1 MSLEGSPTVP
11 GKVKLYFTVSVPGGT
26 KPYEKLF
33 VVGSATDLGIWDP
46 NKALEL
52 IPCSENNEV
61 WKGTI
66 ATSLKKV
73 EFRYFIG
80 YYMEKECYHKSG
92 EEKIL
97 IISQWETF
105 LKPRAVMLQVES
117 NLKNGVCREKVNDE
131 FGFHAGRSRISHG
144 WLHDKHQNEIL
155 LRIGGNPLVF
165 FKGNKVV
172 EDTFRIKVTPLDV
185 RYKSYGEESD
195 DDTATEVDGKQDQDN
210 GIGNCVLPSFSETD
224 IAPLSKEN
232 PIYKRQ
238 HEYGEKF
245 KKGVDYFMFR
255 TQSVSIEHLGFCIE
269 IFVEK
274 TCKDSGKPYYSKKCT
289 AFAFPSSLPDTSGK
303 TQIPLMSKNAEPI
316 GKIEIDYLFV
326 KPLQKLSLL
335 ECLSM
340 EKTYIRHWKK
350 RSTVEVG
357 HRGMGDSYTKHTAAR
372 ENTIHSLNYAAENG
386 ADMVEFDVQLT
397 KDKQA
402 VIFHDFHVLVSVA
415 KKNGRNNVNQEQNVE
430 GLKVTDSRSSINSD
444 DSRKSSNDSQVSGVS
459 EQGTD
464 MYELAVKDLTLQ
476 QLKLLHLDHVKHK
489 TMNWD
494 KASRVTSDINEC
506 SSRHSF
512 PTLVEALTMV
522 DSGVGFNIEVKY
534 PIIQIDGVHECS
546 NYFERNEFVDII
558 LTDVLTYAGNRRI
571 VFSSFDPDTCL
582 MISLKQNKYPVLF
595 LSVGNDTKYMVYK
608 DERTHSS
615 MNAVHFIAGT
625 NLLGVN
631 FHSEDVLKDQSSI
644 EAAKKYGLVIFVWGD
659 ELNDKKHVEY
669 FKKVLKVD
677 GIIYDRIGEDE
688 TRKNIFTVEKEMRRA
703 LFDRITTGK
712 IDSPEKTPQKGI
724 KSLQKFCSITLGD
737 PIYDVD
743 EYKSHR
749 KQRAWSPDTFQHQ
762 KDQRHREGKEYRG
775 SNSLSYNNRKLSY
788 SKESS

>member
-1 MSLEGSPTVP
+1 MSVEGSPTVP

-26 KPYEKLF
+26 KSYEKVF
-33 VVGSATDLGIWDP
+33 VTGSATDLGIWDP
-46 NKALEL
+46 KGALEL
-52 IPCSENNEV
+52 TPCSENNEV

-80 YYMEKECYHKSG
+80 YYLERNCDDNTE
-92 EEKIL
+92 EEKTL
-97 IISQWETF
+97 IISQWESF
-105 LKPRAVMLQVES
+105 FKPRAVMLQVES
-117 NLKNGVCREKVNDE
+117 NMRNGVCREKVNDE

-144 WLHDKHQNEIL
+144 WLHDKYHNEIL
-155 LRIGGNPLVF
+155 LRIGGNPLKF

-195 DDTATEVDGKQDQDN
+195 DDGENSQDN
-210 GIGNCVLPSFSETD
+210 SNIKSCSVPSFSETD
-224 IAPLSKEN
+224 VAPLSKEN

-255 TQSVSIEHLGFCIE
+255 TQSVSVEYLGFCIE
-269 IFVEK
+269 IFVERTNK
-274 TCKDSGKPYYSKKCT
+274 ESGLLYYSKKCT

-303 TQIPLMSKNAEPI
+303 TQLPLMSKNAEPI
-316 GKIEIDYLFV
+316 GKIEIDYLVV
-326 KPLQKLSLL
+326 KPLQAESLIHSL
-335 ECLSM
+335 TM
-340 EKTYIRHWKK
+340 EKTFIRHWKK

-372 ENTIHSLNYAAENG
+372 ENTIHSLNSAAENG

-397 KDKQA
+397 KDKKA

-415 KKNGRNNVNQEQNVE
+415 KKNGSNINTGPEH
-430 GLKVTDSRSSINSD
+430 LKVTDSISSINSD
-444 DSRKSSNDSQVSGVS
+444 DSRKSSSNDSQNSVS
-459 EQGTD
+459 EQATD
-464 MYELAVKDLTLQ
+464 LYELAVKDLTLQ

-489 TMNWD
+489 SINWD
-494 KASRVTSDINEC
+494 KDSRVTSNSNEC
-506 SSRHSF
+506 QTRHSF
-512 PTLVEALTMV
+512 PTLTEALLMV
-522 DSGVGFNIEVKY
+522 DKGVGFNIEVKY

-546 NYFERNEFVDII
+546 NYFERNEFVDVI
-558 LTDVLTYAGNRRI
+558 LSDVLAFAGDRRI

-615 MNAVHFIAGT
+615 LNAVHFVAGT
-625 NLLGVN
+625 SLLGVN

-644 EAAKKYGLVIFVWGD
+644 EAAKNYGLVVFVWGD

-677 GIIYDRIGEDE
+677 GIIYDRIGLGEN
-688 TRKNIFTVEKEMRRA
+688 RRNIFTVEKEMRRA
-703 LFDRITTGK
+703 LFDRIVNARM
-712 IDSPEKTPQKGI
+712 DSSEDTSKCGTKN
-724 KSLQKFCSITLGD
+724 LQKFCSITLGD
-737 PIYDVD
+737 PIYDID
-743 EYKSHR
+743 EYKHHR
-749 KQRAWSPDTFQHQ
+749 KQRAWSPDTFQQQ
-762 KDQRHREGKEYRG
+762 KEQREKESKEYRG
-775 SNSLSYNNRKLSY
+775 SNSISYSKRKLSC
-788 SKESS
+788 SKDIS